1 MMPVSL
7 RSGWARR
14 PEARMK
20 MAYSEELAN
29 RVRVVAKVRPTVT
42 EKKMFGGL
50 AFMLN
55 GNMFCGITENS
66 LMARVG
72 PDHYADSLAK
82 PHVRIMDFT
91 GRPMK
96 GYVYVDPA
104 GIASD
109 QELQSWVELCAEYV
123 QTLPPK

>member
-1 MMPVSL
+1 
-7 RSGWARR
+7 
-14 PEARMK
+14 

-29 RVRVVAKVRPTVT
+29 RVRVFAKVGPTVT

-72 PDHYADSLAK
+72 PGQYDVSLAK
-82 PHVRIMDFT
+82 PHVRVMDFT
-91 GRPMK
+91 GRIMK
-96 GYVYVDPA
+96 GYVYVDPG
-104 GIASD
+104 GIAAD
-109 QELQSWVELCAEYV
+109 RELQYWVELCAEYV
-123 QTLPPK
+123 LTLPPK

>member
-1 MMPVSL
+1 
-7 RSGWARR
+7 
-14 PEARMK
+14 MK

-29 RVRVVAKVRPTVT
+29 RVRAIAKVRPTVT

-55 GNMFCGITENS
+55 GNMFCGVTQDS

-72 PDHYADSLAK
+72 PGQYEASLAK
-82 PHVRIMDFT
+82 PHVRLMDFT

-104 GIASD
+104 AIAAD
-109 QELQSWVELCAEYV
+109 QDLKSWVELCADYAL
-123 QTLPPK
+123 TLPPK

>member
-1 MMPVSL
+1 
-7 RSGWARR
+7 
-14 PEARMK
+14 

-29 RVRVVAKVRPTVT
+29 RVRALAKVRPTVT

-55 GNMFCGITENS
+55 GNMFCGISQDS

-96 GYVYVDPA
+96 GCVYVDPA
-104 GIASD
+104 AIAAD
-109 QELQSWVELCAEYV
+109 QELQFWVELCADYAL
-123 QTLPPK
+123 TLPPK

>member
-1 MMPVSL
+1 
-7 RSGWARR
+7 
-14 PEARMK
+14 
-20 MAYSEELAN
+20 MAYSEQLAN
-29 RVRVVAKVRPTVT
+29 RVRKIAKARPTVT

-55 GNMFCGITENS
+55 GNMFCGVTQDF

-72 PDHYADSLAK
+72 PDHYDDSLAK

-96 GYVYVDPA
+96 GYVYIDPA
-104 GIASD
+104 GIATD
-109 QELQSWVELCAEYV
+109 QELQFWVELCADYAL
-123 QTLPPK
+123 TLPPK

>member
-1 MMPVSL
+1 
-7 RSGWARR
+7 
-14 PEARMK
+14 
-20 MAYSEELAN
+20 MAFSEELAN
-29 RVRVVAKVRPTVT
+29 RVRVIAKVRPTVT

-55 GNMFCGITENS
+55 GNMFCGISQNS

-72 PDHYADSLAK
+72 RDHYAASLAK

-91 GRPMK
+91 GRPMQ

-104 GIASD
+104 GLASD
-109 QELQSWVELCAEYV
+109 PELQFWVELCADYAL
-123 QTLPPK
+123 TLPPK

>member
-1 MMPVSL
+1 
-7 RSGWARR
+7 
-14 PEARMK
+14 
-20 MAYSEELAN
+20 MAYAEELAN
-29 RVRVVAKVRPTVT
+29 RVRAIVRARPTAT

-55 GNMFCGITENS
+55 GHMVCGVSQSS

-72 PDHYADSLAK
+72 PDNYERSLAK
-82 PHVRIMDFT
+82 PHVRLMDFT

-104 GIASD
+104 GIAAD
-109 QELQSWVELCAEYV
+109 QELQYWVDLCADYV
-123 QTLPPK
+123 LTLPPK

>member
-109 QELQSWVELCAEYV
+109 QELQSWVEVCAEYV

>member
-1 MMPVSL
+1 
-7 RSGWARR
+7 
-14 PEARMK
+14 

-29 RVRVVAKVRPTVT
+29 RVRRIAKVRPTVT

-72 PDHYADSLAK
+72 PEQYEEALAK
-82 PHVRIMDFT
+82 PHVRVMDFT
-91 GRPMK
+91 GRVMK

-104 GIASD
+104 GMAAD
-109 QELQSWVELCAEYV
+109 AELQSWVELCAEYV
-123 QTLPPK
+123 LTLPPK